1 MITKRKNRY
10 TNHLK
15 CFYEET
21 DVKKL
26 AYNDVNIA
34 DTVVALG
41 KFEGLHKGHM
51 LLINKV
57 LQLSHEAG
65 KQSVVFSI
73 DMPGTKRIYTI
84 PERDRLL
91 EELGIDW
98 NVTCE
103 FTKKFAAMKPETF
116 IKDVLVERLHPEYVV
131 VGNDFRFGKNR
142 QGDVT
147 MLQEYGTRYGF
158 EVLAFEKLREQG
170 TIISSSYIREQIE
183 QGAVDVVREYMGRPY
198 SISGLVQYG
207 KQLGATI
214 GFPTANLIPTEEKL
228 LVPNGVYETR
238 VTVNNQHYRGVT
250 NVGDN
255 PTVDADHKIKVETNI
270 LDFNENLYG
279 TCLKIE
285 FLRQIRKEI
294 KFDSIEALKNQ
305 IKSDI
310 LEVAHQ

>member
-1 MITKRKNRY
+1 M
-10 TNHLK
+10 
-15 CFYEET
+15 
-21 DVKKL
+21 KKL

-57 LQLSHEAG
+57 LQLSHETG

-84 PERDRLL
+84 PERNRIL
-91 EELGIDW
+91 EEIGIDF
-98 NVTCE
+98 NITCE
-103 FTKKFAAMKPETF
+103 FTKKFASMKPEAF
-116 IKDVLVERLHPEYVV
+116 VKDVLVERLHPEYVV

-142 QGDVT
+142 QGDVA
-147 MLQEYGTRYGF
+147 LLEELGNRYGY

-170 TIISSSYIREQIE
+170 TVISSSYIREQIE
-183 QGAVDVVREYMGRPY
+183 QGNVDLIQEYMGRPY
-198 SISGLVQYG
+198 SIAGIVQYG
-207 KQLGATI
+207 KQLGTTI
-214 GFPTANLIPTEEKL
+214 GFPTANLIPDEEKL
-228 LVPNGVYETR
+228 LVPNGVYETSLILDNLR
-238 VTVNNQHYRGVT
+238 YRGIT

-255 PTVDADHKIKVETNI
+255 PTVDEDHKIKVETNI
-270 LDFNENLYG
+270 LDYNGNLYG
-279 TCLKIE
+279 KYLKIE
-285 FLRQIRKEI
+285 FIRQIRKEI

>member
-1 MITKRKNRY
+1 MRKLN
-10 TNHLK
+10 
-15 CFYEET
+15 
-21 DVKKL
+21 VKKL

-57 LQLSHEAG
+57 LQLSHETG

-84 PERDRLL
+84 PERNRIL
-91 EELGIDW
+91 EEIGIDF
-98 NVTCE
+98 NITCE
-103 FTKKFAAMKPETF
+103 FTKKFASMKPEAF
-116 IKDVLVERLHPEYVV
+116 VKDVLVERLHPEYVV

-142 QGDVT
+142 QGDVA
-147 MLQEYGTRYGF
+147 LLEELGNRYGY

-170 TIISSSYIREQIE
+170 TVISSSYIREQIE
-183 QGAVDVVREYMGRPY
+183 QGNVDLIQEYMGRPY
-198 SISGLVQYG
+198 SIAGIVQYG

-214 GFPTANLIPTEEKL
+214 GFPTANLIPDEEKL
-228 LVPNGVYETR
+228 LVPNGVYETSLILDNLR
-238 VTVNNQHYRGVT
+238 YRGIT

-255 PTVDADHKIKVETNI
+255 PTVDDDHKIKVETNI
-270 LDFNENLYG
+270 LNYNGNLYG
-279 TCLKIE
+279 KYLKIE
-285 FLRQIRKEI
+285 FIRQIRKEI

>member
-1 MITKRKNRY
+1 MRKLN
-10 TNHLK
+10 
-15 CFYEET
+15 
-21 DVKKL
+21 VKKL

-57 LQLSHEAG
+57 LQLSHETG

-84 PERDRLL
+84 PERNRIL
-91 EELGIDW
+91 EEIGIDF
-98 NVTCE
+98 NITCE
-103 FTKKFAAMKPETF
+103 FTRKFASMKPEAF
-116 IKDVLVERLHPEYVV
+116 VKDVLVERLHPEYVV

-142 QGDVT
+142 QGDVA
-147 MLQEYGTRYGF
+147 LLEELGNRYGY

-170 TIISSSYIREQIE
+170 TVISSSYIREQIE
-183 QGAVDVVREYMGRPY
+183 QGNVDLIQEYMGRPY
-198 SISGLVQYG
+198 SIAGIVQYG
-207 KQLGATI
+207 KQLGTTI
-214 GFPTANLIPTEEKL
+214 GFPTANLIPDEEKL
-228 LVPNGVYETR
+228 LVPNGVYETSLILDNLR
-238 VTVNNQHYRGVT
+238 YRGIT

-255 PTVDADHKIKVETNI
+255 PTVDEDHKIKVETNI
-270 LDFNENLYG
+270 LDYNGNLYG
-279 TCLKIE
+279 KYLKIE
-285 FLRQIRKEI
+285 FIRQIRKEI

>member
-1 MITKRKNRY
+1 MITKKKNRY
-10 TNHLK
+10 TSHLK

-57 LQLSHEAG
+57 LQLSHETG
-65 KQSVVFSI
+65 KRSVVFSI

-91 EELGIDW
+91 EELGVDW

-103 FTKKFAAMKPETF
+103 FTKKFASMKPEAF

-131 VGNDFRFGKNR
+131 VGNDFRFGRNR
-142 QGDVT
+142 QGDVAL
-147 MLQEYGTRYGF
+147 LQEYGALYGY
-158 EVLAFEKLREQG
+158 EVLAFEKLREKG
-170 TIISSSYIREQIE
+170 TVISSSYIREQIE
-183 QGAVDVVREYMGRPY
+183 QGQMDTVHEYMGRPY
-198 SISGLVQYG
+198 SISGIVQYG

-228 LVPNGVYETR
+228 LVPNGVYETELVIANKR
-238 VTVNNQHYRGVT
+238 YHGIT

-255 PTVDADHKIKVETNI
+255 PTVDDDHKIKVETHV
-270 LDFNENLYG
+270 LDYDGNLYG
-279 TCLKIE
+279 TYLKIE

>member
-1 MITKRKNRY
+1 MRKLN
-10 TNHLK
+10 
-15 CFYEET
+15 
-21 DVKKL
+21 VKKL

-57 LQLSHEAG
+57 LQLSHETG
-65 KQSVVFSI
+65 KQSVVFCI

-84 PERDRLL
+84 PERNRIL
-91 EELGIDW
+91 EELGIDF
-98 NVTCE
+98 NITCE
-103 FTKKFAAMKPETF
+103 FTKKFASMKPEAF
-116 IKDVLVERLHPEYVV
+116 VKDVLVERLHPEYVV

-142 QGDVT
+142 QGDVA
-147 MLQEYGTRYGF
+147 LLEELGNRYGY

-170 TIISSSYIREQIE
+170 TVISSSYIREQIE
-183 QGAVDVVREYMGRPY
+183 QGNVDLIQEYMGRPY
-198 SISGLVQYG
+198 SIAGIVQYG
-207 KQLGATI
+207 KQLGTTI
-214 GFPTANLIPTEEKL
+214 GFPTANLIPDEEKL
-228 LVPNGVYETR
+228 LVPNGVYETSLILDNLR
-238 VTVNNQHYRGVT
+238 YRGIT

-255 PTVDADHKIKVETNI
+255 PTVDDDHKIKVETNI
-270 LDFNENLYG
+270 LDYNGNLYG
-279 TCLKIE
+279 KYLKIE
-285 FLRQIRKEI
+285 FIRQIRKEI

>member
-1 MITKRKNRY
+1 M
-10 TNHLK
+10 
-15 CFYEET
+15 
-21 DVKKL
+21 KKL

-57 LQLSHEAG
+57 LQLSHETG

-73 DMPGTKRIYTI
+73 DMSGTKRIYTI

-103 FTKKFAAMKPETF
+103 FTKKFASMKAEAF
-116 IKDVLVERLHPEYVV
+116 IKDVLVDRLHPQYVI

-142 QGDVT
+142 QGDVA
-147 MLQEYGTRYGF
+147 MLQAYGDRYGF
-158 EVLAFEKLREQG
+158 EALALEKLREKG

-183 QGAVDVVREYMGRPY
+183 EGAVDVVCEYMGRPY
-198 SISGLVQYG
+198 SISGIVQYG

-214 GFPTANLIPTEEKL
+214 GYPTANLIPTEEKL

-270 LDFNENLYG
+270 LDFAENLYG
-279 TCLKIE
+279 TYIKIE

>member
-1 MITKRKNRY
+1 M
-10 TNHLK
+10 
-15 CFYEET
+15 E
-21 DVKKL
+21 KL
-26 AYNDVNIA
+26 AYNDVNISN
-34 DTVVALG
+34 TVVALG

-57 LQLSHEAG
+57 LQLSHETG

-91 EELGIDW
+91 EELGIDF

-103 FTKKFAAMKPETF
+103 FTKKFASMKPEIF
-116 IKDVLVERLHPEYVV
+116 IREVLVERLHPEYVV

-147 MLQEYGTRYGF
+147 MLESFGNEYGY
-158 EVLAFEKLREQG
+158 EVLSFEKLREKG
-170 TIISSSYIREQIE
+170 TVISSSYIREQIE
-183 QGAVDVVREYMGRPY
+183 QGNVNMVHDYMGRPY
-198 SISGLVQYG
+198 SISGIVQYG
-207 KQLGATI
+207 KQLGASI

-228 LVPNGVYETR
+228 LVPNGVYET
-238 VTVNNQHYRGVT
+238 TVMIDNKRYRGVT

-255 PTVDADHKIKVETNI
+255 PTVDEDKKIKVETHV
-270 LDFNENLYG
+270 LDFAGNLYG
-279 TCLKIE
+279 KYLKIE
-285 FLRQIRKEI
+285 FIRQIRKEI

-305 IKSDI
+305 IKSDTI
-310 LEVAHQ
+310 EVAHQ

>member
-1 MITKRKNRY
+1 M
-10 TNHLK
+10 
-15 CFYEET
+15 
-21 DVKKL
+21 KKL

-57 LQLSHEAG
+57 LQLSHETG

-84 PERDRLL
+84 PERNRIL
-91 EELGIDW
+91 EEIGIDF
-98 NVTCE
+98 NITCE
-103 FTKKFAAMKPETF
+103 FTKKFASMKPEAF
-116 IKDVLVERLHPEYVV
+116 VKDVLVERLHPEYVV

-142 QGDVT
+142 QGDVA
-147 MLQEYGTRYGF
+147 LLEELGNRYGY

-170 TIISSSYIREQIE
+170 TVISSSYIREQIE
-183 QGAVDVVREYMGRPY
+183 QGNVDLIQEYMGRPY
-198 SISGLVQYG
+198 SIAGIVQYG
-207 KQLGATI
+207 KQLGTTI
-214 GFPTANLIPTEEKL
+214 GFPTANLIPDEEKL
-228 LVPNGVYETR
+228 LVPNGVYESSLILDNLR
-238 VTVNNQHYRGVT
+238 YRGIT

-255 PTVDADHKIKVETNI
+255 PTVDDDHKIKVETNI
-270 LDFNENLYG
+270 LDYNGNLYG
-279 TCLKIE
+279 KYLKIE
-285 FLRQIRKEI
+285 FIRQIRKEI

>member
-1 MITKRKNRY
+1 M
-10 TNHLK
+10 
-15 CFYEET
+15 
-21 DVKKL
+21 KKL

-57 LQLSHEAG
+57 LQLSHETG

-84 PERDRLL
+84 PERNRIL
-91 EELGIDW
+91 EEIGIDF
-98 NVTCE
+98 NITCE
-103 FTKKFAAMKPETF
+103 FTRKFASMKPEAF
-116 IKDVLVERLHPEYVV
+116 VKDVLVERLHPEYVV

-142 QGDVT
+142 QGDVA
-147 MLQEYGTRYGF
+147 LLEELGNRYGY

-170 TIISSSYIREQIE
+170 TVISSSYIREQIE
-183 QGAVDVVREYMGRPY
+183 QGNVDLIQEYMGRPY
-198 SISGLVQYG
+198 SIAGIVQYG
-207 KQLGATI
+207 KQLGTTI
-214 GFPTANLIPTEEKL
+214 GFPTANLIPDEEKL
-228 LVPNGVYETR
+228 LVPNGVYETSLILDNLR
-238 VTVNNQHYRGVT
+238 YRGIT

-255 PTVDADHKIKVETNI
+255 PTVDEDHKIKVETNI
-270 LDFNENLYG
+270 LDYNGNLYG
-279 TCLKIE
+279 KYLKIE
-285 FLRQIRKEI
+285 FIRQIRKEI

>member
-1 MITKRKNRY
+1 M
-10 TNHLK
+10 
-15 CFYEET
+15 
-21 DVKKL
+21 KKL

-116 IKDVLVERLHPEYVV
+116 VKDVLVERLHPEYVV

-198 SISGLVQYG
+198 SISGIGPVWKTAWSYNWIPNS
-207 KQLGATI
+207 QLDS
-214 GFPTANLIPTEEKL
+214 
-228 LVPNGVYETR
+228 NGR
-238 VTVNNQHYRGVT
+238 
-250 NVGDN
+250 
-255 PTVDADHKIKVETNI
+255 KIVSAKWRI
-270 LDFNENLYG
+270 
-279 TCLKIE
+279 
-285 FLRQIRKEI
+285 
-294 KFDSIEALKNQ
+294 
-305 IKSDI
+305 
-310 LEVAHQ
+310 

>member
-1 MITKRKNRY
+1 M
-10 TNHLK
+10 
-15 CFYEET
+15 E
-21 DVKKL
+21 KL
-26 AYNDVNIA
+26 AYNDVNISN
-34 DTVVALG
+34 TVVALG

-57 LQLSHEAG
+57 LQLSHETG

-91 EELGIDW
+91 EEIGIDF

-103 FTKKFAAMKPETF
+103 FTKKFASMKPEIF
-116 IKDVLVERLHPEYVV
+116 IKEVLVERLHPEYVV

-147 MLQEYGTRYGF
+147 MLESFGNKYGY
-158 EVLAFEKLREQG
+158 EVLAFEKLREKG
-170 TIISSSYIREQIE
+170 TVISSSYIREQIE
-183 QGAVDVVREYMGRPY
+183 QGNVNMVHDYMGRPY
-198 SISGLVQYG
+198 SISGIVQYG
-207 KQLGATI
+207 KQLGASI

-228 LVPNGVYETR
+228 LVPNGVYET
-238 VTVNNQHYRGVT
+238 TVMIDNKRYRGVT

-255 PTVDADHKIKVETNI
+255 PTVDDDKKIKVETHV
-270 LDFNENLYG
+270 LDFAGNLYG
-279 TCLKIE
+279 KYLKIE
-285 FLRQIRKEI
+285 FIRQIRKEI

-305 IKSDI
+305 IKSDTI
-310 LEVAHQ
+310 EVAHQ

>member
-1 MITKRKNRY
+1 M
-10 TNHLK
+10 
-15 CFYEET
+15 
-21 DVKKL
+21 KKL

-57 LQLSHEAG
+57 LQLSHETG

-84 PERDRLL
+84 PERNRIL
-91 EELGIDW
+91 EEIGIDF
-98 NVTCE
+98 NITCE
-103 FTKKFAAMKPETF
+103 FTKKFASMKPEAF
-116 IKDVLVERLHPEYVV
+116 VKDVLVERLHPEYVV

-142 QGDVT
+142 QGDVA
-147 MLQEYGTRYGF
+147 LLEELGNRYGY

-170 TIISSSYIREQIE
+170 TVISSSYIREQIE
-183 QGAVDVVREYMGRPY
+183 HGNVDLIQEYMGRPY
-198 SISGLVQYG
+198 SIAGIVQYG
-207 KQLGATI
+207 KQLGTTI
-214 GFPTANLIPTEEKL
+214 GFPTANLIPDEEKL
-228 LVPNGVYETR
+228 LVPNGVYETSLVLDNLR
-238 VTVNNQHYRGVT
+238 YRGIT

-255 PTVDADHKIKVETNI
+255 PTVDDDHKIKVETNI
-270 LDFNENLYG
+270 LDYNGNLYG
-279 TCLKIE
+279 KYLKIE
-285 FLRQIRKEI
+285 FIRQIRKEI

>member
-1 MITKRKNRY
+1 MRKLN
-10 TNHLK
+10 
-15 CFYEET
+15 
-21 DVKKL
+21 VKKL

-57 LQLSHEAG
+57 LQLSHETG

-84 PERDRLL
+84 PERNRIL
-91 EELGIDW
+91 EEIGIDF
-98 NVTCE
+98 NITCE
-103 FTKKFAAMKPETF
+103 FTKKFASMKPEAF
-116 IKDVLVERLHPEYVV
+116 VKDVLVERLHPEYVV

-142 QGDVT
+142 QGDVA
-147 MLQEYGTRYGF
+147 LLEELGNRYGY

-170 TIISSSYIREQIE
+170 TVISSSYIREQIE
-183 QGAVDVVREYMGRPY
+183 QGNVDLIQEYMGRPY
-198 SISGLVQYG
+198 SIAGIVQYG
-207 KQLGATI
+207 KQLGTTI
-214 GFPTANLIPTEEKL
+214 GFPTANLIPDEEKL
-228 LVPNGVYETR
+228 LVPNGVYETSLILDNLR
-238 VTVNNQHYRGVT
+238 YRGIT

-255 PTVDADHKIKVETNI
+255 PTVDEDHKIKVETNI
-270 LDFNENLYG
+270 LDYNGNLYG
-279 TCLKIE
+279 KYLKIE
-285 FLRQIRKEI
+285 FIRQIRKEI

>member
-1 MITKRKNRY
+1 M
-10 TNHLK
+10 
-15 CFYEET
+15 
-21 DVKKL
+21 KKL

-57 LQLSHEAG
+57 LQLSHETG

-84 PERDRLL
+84 PERNRIL
-91 EELGIDW
+91 EEIGIDF
-98 NVTCE
+98 NITCE
-103 FTKKFAAMKPETF
+103 FTKKFASMKPEAF
-116 IKDVLVERLHPEYVV
+116 VKDVLVERLHPEYVV

-142 QGDVT
+142 QGDVV
-147 MLQEYGTRYGF
+147 LLEELGNRYGY

-170 TIISSSYIREQIE
+170 TVISSSYIREQIE
-183 QGAVDVVREYMGRPY
+183 QGNVDLIQEYMGRPY
-198 SISGLVQYG
+198 SIAGIVQYG
-207 KQLGATI
+207 KQLGTTI
-214 GFPTANLIPTEEKL
+214 GFPTANLIPDEEKL
-228 LVPNGVYETR
+228 LVPNGVYETSLILDNLR
-238 VTVNNQHYRGVT
+238 YRGIT

-255 PTVDADHKIKVETNI
+255 PTVDDDHKIKVETNI
-270 LDFNENLYG
+270 LDYNGNLYG
-279 TCLKIE
+279 KYLKIE
-285 FLRQIRKEI
+285 FIRQIRKEI

>member
-1 MITKRKNRY
+1 M
-10 TNHLK
+10 
-15 CFYEET
+15 
-21 DVKKL
+21 
-26 AYNDVNIA
+26 
-34 DTVVALG
+34 
-41 KFEGLHKGHM
+41 
-51 LLINKV
+51 
-57 LQLSHEAG
+57 
-65 KQSVVFSI
+65 
-73 DMPGTKRIYTI
+73 
-84 PERDRLL
+84 

-198 SISGLVQYG
+198 SISGIVQYG

-250 NVGDN
+250 NVSARSDQVLLSAHLTLKSLDRSTLPAQSPRAG
-255 PTVDADHKIKVETNI
+255 PYRQTDASSSV
-270 LDFNENLYG
+270 F
-279 TCLKIE
+279 
-285 FLRQIRKEI
+285 
-294 KFDSIEALKNQ
+294 
-305 IKSDI
+305 
-310 LEVAHQ
+310 

>member
-1 MITKRKNRY
+1 M
-10 TNHLK
+10 
-15 CFYEET
+15 
-21 DVKKL
+21 KKL

-57 LQLSHEAG
+57 LQLSHETG

-73 DMPGTKRIYTI
+73 DMPGTERIYTI
-84 PERDRLL
+84 PERNRIL
-91 EELGIDW
+91 EEIGIDF
-98 NVTCE
+98 NITCE
-103 FTKKFAAMKPETF
+103 FTKKFASMKPEAF
-116 IKDVLVERLHPEYVV
+116 VKDVLVERLHPEYVV

-142 QGDVT
+142 QGDVA
-147 MLQEYGTRYGF
+147 LLEELGNRYGY

-170 TIISSSYIREQIE
+170 TVISSSYIREQIE
-183 QGAVDVVREYMGRPY
+183 HGNVDLIQEYMGRPY
-198 SISGLVQYG
+198 SIAGIVQYG
-207 KQLGATI
+207 KQLGTTI
-214 GFPTANLIPTEEKL
+214 GFPTANLIPDEEKL
-228 LVPNGVYETR
+228 LVPNGVYETSLVLDNLR
-238 VTVNNQHYRGVT
+238 YRGIT

-255 PTVDADHKIKVETNI
+255 PTVDDDHKIKVETNI
-270 LDFNENLYG
+270 LDYNGNLYG
-279 TCLKIE
+279 KYLKIE
-285 FLRQIRKEI
+285 FIRQIRKEI

>member
-1 MITKRKNRY
+1 MRKLN
-10 TNHLK
+10 
-15 CFYEET
+15 
-21 DVKKL
+21 VKKL

-57 LQLSHEAG
+57 LQLSHETG

-73 DMPGTKRIYTI
+73 DMPGTERIYTI
-84 PERDRLL
+84 PERNRIL
-91 EELGIDW
+91 EEIGIDF
-98 NVTCE
+98 NITCE
-103 FTKKFAAMKPETF
+103 FTKKFASMKPEAF
-116 IKDVLVERLHPEYVV
+116 VKDVLVERLHPEYVV

-142 QGDVT
+142 QGDVA
-147 MLQEYGTRYGF
+147 LLEELGNRYGY

-170 TIISSSYIREQIE
+170 TVISSSYIREQIE
-183 QGAVDVVREYMGRPY
+183 HGNVDLIQEYMGRPY
-198 SISGLVQYG
+198 SIAGIVQYG
-207 KQLGATI
+207 KQLGTTI
-214 GFPTANLIPTEEKL
+214 GFPTANLIPDEEKL
-228 LVPNGVYETR
+228 LVPNGVYETSLVLDNLR
-238 VTVNNQHYRGVT
+238 YRGIT

-255 PTVDADHKIKVETNI
+255 PTVDDDHKIKVETNI
-270 LDFNENLYG
+270 LDYNGNLYG
-279 TCLKIE
+279 KYLKIE
-285 FLRQIRKEI
+285 FIRQIRKEI

>member
-1 MITKRKNRY
+1 MWK
-10 TNHLK
+10 
-15 CFYEET
+15 
-21 DVKKL
+21 
-26 AYNDVNIA
+26 YNDVNIA

-198 SISGLVQYG
+198 SISGIVQYG

-228 LVPNGVYETR
+228 LVTGIFTLSHNTDPDTSHRYVSARFSAGWKAVSSQSAASPR
-238 VTVNNQHYRGVT
+238 YRGPYCSP
-250 NVGDN
+250 GK
-255 PTVDADHKIKVETNI
+255 HI
-270 LDFNENLYG
+270 LFQ
-279 TCLKIE
+279 
-285 FLRQIRKEI
+285 RRPQILHRL
-294 KFDSIEALKNQ
+294 SQ
-305 IKSDI
+305 HRTMPPRPGSP
-310 LEVAHQ
+310 

>member
-1 MITKRKNRY
+1 MRKLN
-10 TNHLK
+10 
-15 CFYEET
+15 
-21 DVKKL
+21 VKKL

-57 LQLSHEAG
+57 LQLSHETG

-84 PERDRLL
+84 PERNRIL
-91 EELGIDW
+91 EEIGIDF
-98 NVTCE
+98 NITCE
-103 FTKKFAAMKPETF
+103 FTKKFASMKPEAF
-116 IKDVLVERLHPEYVV
+116 VKDVLVERLHPEYVV
-131 VGNDFRFGKNR
+131 VGKDFRFGKNR
-142 QGDVT
+142 QGDVA
-147 MLQEYGTRYGF
+147 LLEELGNRYGY

-170 TIISSSYIREQIE
+170 TVISSSYIREQIE
-183 QGAVDVVREYMGRPY
+183 QGNVDLIQEYMGRPY
-198 SISGLVQYG
+198 SIAGIVQYG
-207 KQLGATI
+207 KQLGTTI
-214 GFPTANLIPTEEKL
+214 GFPTANLIPDEEKL
-228 LVPNGVYETR
+228 LVPNGVYETSLILDNLR
-238 VTVNNQHYRGVT
+238 YRGIT

-255 PTVDADHKIKVETNI
+255 PTVDDDHKIKVETNI
-270 LDFNENLYG
+270 LDYNGNLYEKY
-279 TCLKIE
+279 LKIE
-285 FLRQIRKEI
+285 FIRQIRKEI

>member
-1 MITKRKNRY
+1 M
-10 TNHLK
+10 
-15 CFYEET
+15 E
-21 DVKKL
+21 KL
-26 AYNDVNIA
+26 AYNDVNISN
-34 DTVVALG
+34 TVVALG

-57 LQLSHEAG
+57 LQLSHETG

-91 EELGIDW
+91 EELGIDF

-103 FTKKFAAMKPETF
+103 FTKKFASMKPEIF
-116 IKDVLVERLHPEYVV
+116 IKEVLVERLHPEYVV

-147 MLQEYGTRYGF
+147 MLESFGNEYGY
-158 EVLAFEKLREQG
+158 EVLAFEKLREKG
-170 TIISSSYIREQIE
+170 TVISSSYIREQIE
-183 QGAVDVVREYMGRPY
+183 QGNVNMVHDYMGRPY
-198 SISGLVQYG
+198 SISGIVQYG
-207 KQLGATI
+207 KQLGASI

-228 LVPNGVYETR
+228 LVPNGVYET
-238 VTVNNQHYRGVT
+238 TVMIDNKRYRGVT

-255 PTVDADHKIKVETNI
+255 PTVDDDKKIKVETHV
-270 LDFNENLYG
+270 LDFAGNLYG
-279 TCLKIE
+279 KYLKIE
-285 FLRQIRKEI
+285 FIRQIRKEI

>member
-1 MITKRKNRY
+1 M
-10 TNHLK
+10 
-15 CFYEET
+15 
-21 DVKKL
+21 KKL

-57 LQLSHEAG
+57 LQLSHETG

-98 NVTCE
+98 NITCE
-103 FTKKFAAMKPETF
+103 FTKKFAAMKPEAF
-116 IKDVLVERLHPEYVV
+116 IKDVLVDRLQPEYVV

-142 QGDVT
+142 QGDVAL
-147 MLQEYGTRYGF
+147 LQEYGERYGF
-158 EVLAFEKLREQG
+158 EVLAFEKLREKG

-183 QGAVDVVREYMGRPY
+183 KGDVNMVQEYMGRPY
-198 SISGLVQYG
+198 SITGIVQYG
-207 KQLGATI
+207 KQLGSTI
-214 GFPTANLIPTEEKL
+214 GFPTANLIPDEDKL
-228 LVPNGVYETR
+228 LVPNGVYETSLILDNHR
-238 VTVNNQHYRGVT
+238 YQCIT

-255 PTVDADHKIKVETNI
+255 PTVDNDHKIKVETNV
-270 LDFNENLYG
+270 LNYDGNLYG
-279 TCLKIE
+279 EYLKIE
-285 FLRQIRKEI
+285 FIRQIRKEI

>member
-1 MITKRKNRY
+1 MRKLN
-10 TNHLK
+10 
-15 CFYEET
+15 
-21 DVKKL
+21 VKKL

-57 LQLSHEAG
+57 LQLSHETG

-84 PERDRLL
+84 PERNRIL
-91 EELGIDW
+91 EEIGIDF
-98 NVTCE
+98 NITCE
-103 FTKKFAAMKPETF
+103 FTKKFASMKPEAF
-116 IKDVLVERLHPEYVV
+116 VKDVLVERLHPEYVV

-142 QGDVT
+142 QGDVA
-147 MLQEYGTRYGF
+147 LLEELGNRYGY

-170 TIISSSYIREQIE
+170 TVISSSYIREQIE
-183 QGAVDVVREYMGRPY
+183 QGHVDLIQKYMGRPY
-198 SISGLVQYG
+198 SIAGIVQYG
-207 KQLGATI
+207 KQLGTTI
-214 GFPTANLIPTEEKL
+214 GFPTANLIPDEEKL
-228 LVPNGVYETR
+228 LVPNGVYETSLILDNLR
-238 VTVNNQHYRGVT
+238 YRGIT

-255 PTVDADHKIKVETNI
+255 PTVDDDHKIKVETNI
-270 LDFNENLYG
+270 LDYNGNLYG
-279 TCLKIE
+279 KYLKIE
-285 FLRQIRKEI
+285 FIRQIRKEI

>member
-1 MITKRKNRY
+1 MRKLN
-10 TNHLK
+10 
-15 CFYEET
+15 
-21 DVKKL
+21 VKKL

-57 LQLSHEAG
+57 LQLSHETG

-84 PERDRLL
+84 PERNRIL
-91 EELGIDW
+91 EEIGIDF
-98 NVTCE
+98 NITCE
-103 FTKKFAAMKPETF
+103 FTKKFASMKPEAF

-142 QGDVT
+142 QGDVA
-147 MLQEYGTRYGF
+147 LLEELGNRYGY

-170 TIISSSYIREQIE
+170 TVISSSYIREQIE
-183 QGAVDVVREYMGRPY
+183 QGNVDLIQEYMGRPY
-198 SISGLVQYG
+198 SIAGIVQYG
-207 KQLGATI
+207 KQLGTTI
-214 GFPTANLIPTEEKL
+214 GFPTANLIPDEEKL
-228 LVPNGVYETR
+228 LVPNGVYETSLILDNLR
-238 VTVNNQHYRGVT
+238 YRGIT

-255 PTVDADHKIKVETNI
+255 PTVDDDHKIKVETNI
-270 LDFNENLYG
+270 LDYNGNLYG
-279 TCLKIE
+279 KYLKIE
-285 FLRQIRKEI
+285 FIRQIRKEI

>member
-1 MITKRKNRY
+1 M
-10 TNHLK
+10 
-15 CFYEET
+15 
-21 DVKKL
+21 KKL

-57 LQLSHEAG
+57 LQLSHETG

-91 EELGIDW
+91 EEFGIDW

-103 FTKKFAAMKPETF
+103 FTNKFASMRPEAF

-131 VGNDFRFGKNR
+131 VGNDFRFGRNR
-142 QGDVT
+142 QGDVAL
-147 MLQEYGTRYGF
+147 LQEYGTLYGY
-158 EVLAFEKLREQG
+158 EVLAFEKLREKG
-170 TIISSSYIREQIE
+170 TVISSSYIRELIE
-183 QGAVDVVREYMGRPY
+183 QGQMDTVREYMGRPY
-198 SISGLVQYG
+198 SISGIVQYG

-228 LVPNGVYETR
+228 LVPNGVYETGLMIANKR
-238 VTVNNQHYRGVT
+238 YHGIT

-255 PTVDADHKIKVETNI
+255 PTVDDDHKIKVETHV
-270 LDFNENLYG
+270 LDYDGNLYG
-279 TCLKIE
+279 TYLKIE

-310 LEVAHQ
+310 LEIAHQ

>member
-1 MITKRKNRY
+1 MRKLN
-10 TNHLK
+10 
-15 CFYEET
+15 
-21 DVKKL
+21 VKKL

-57 LQLSHEAG
+57 LQLSHETG

-84 PERDRLL
+84 PERNRIL
-91 EELGIDW
+91 EEIGIDF
-98 NVTCE
+98 NITCE
-103 FTKKFAAMKPETF
+103 FTKKFASMKPEAF
-116 IKDVLVERLHPEYVV
+116 VKDVLVERLHPEYVV

-142 QGDVT
+142 QGDVA
-147 MLQEYGTRYGF
+147 LLEELGNRYGY

-170 TIISSSYIREQIE
+170 TVISSSYIREQIE
-183 QGAVDVVREYMGRPY
+183 QGNVDLIQEYMGRPY
-198 SISGLVQYG
+198 SIAGIVQYG
-207 KQLGATI
+207 KQLGTTI
-214 GFPTANLIPTEEKL
+214 GFPTANLIPDEEKL
-228 LVPNGVYETR
+228 LVPNGVYETSLILDNLR
-238 VTVNNQHYRGVT
+238 YRGIT

-255 PTVDADHKIKVETNI
+255 PTVDDDHKIKVETNI
-270 LDFNENLYG
+270 LDYNGNLYG
-279 TCLKIE
+279 KYLKIE
-285 FLRQIRKEI
+285 FIRQIRKEI

>member
-1 MITKRKNRY
+1 MRKLN
-10 TNHLK
+10 
-15 CFYEET
+15 
-21 DVKKL
+21 VKKL

-57 LQLSHEAG
+57 LQLSHETG

-84 PERDRLL
+84 PERNRIL
-91 EELGIDW
+91 EEIGIDF
-98 NVTCE
+98 NITCE
-103 FTKKFAAMKPETF
+103 FTKKFASMKPEAF
-116 IKDVLVERLHPEYVV
+116 VKDVLVERLHPEYVV

-142 QGDVT
+142 QGDVA
-147 MLQEYGTRYGF
+147 LLEELGNRYGY

-170 TIISSSYIREQIE
+170 TVISSSYIREQIE
-183 QGAVDVVREYMGRPY
+183 HGNVDLIQEYMGRPY
-198 SISGLVQYG
+198 SIAGIVQYG
-207 KQLGATI
+207 KQLGTTI
-214 GFPTANLIPTEEKL
+214 GFPTANLIPDEEKL
-228 LVPNGVYETR
+228 LVPNGVYETSLILDNLR
-238 VTVNNQHYRGVT
+238 YRGIT

-255 PTVDADHKIKVETNI
+255 PTVDDDHKIKVETNI
-270 LDFNENLYG
+270 LDYNGNLYG
-279 TCLKIE
+279 KYLKIE
-285 FLRQIRKEI
+285 FIRQIRKEI

>member
-1 MITKRKNRY
+1 MRKLN
-10 TNHLK
+10 
-15 CFYEET
+15 
-21 DVKKL
+21 VKKL

-57 LQLSHEAG
+57 LQLSHETG

-84 PERDRLL
+84 PERNRIL
-91 EELGIDW
+91 EEIGIDF
-98 NVTCE
+98 NITCE
-103 FTKKFAAMKPETF
+103 FTKKFASMKPEAF
-116 IKDVLVERLHPEYVV
+116 VKDVLVERLHPEYVV

-142 QGDVT
+142 QGDVA
-147 MLQEYGTRYGF
+147 LLEELGNRYGY

-170 TIISSSYIREQIE
+170 TVISSSYIREQIE
-183 QGAVDVVREYMGRPY
+183 QGNVDLIQEYMGRPY
-198 SISGLVQYG
+198 SIAGIVQYG
-207 KQLGATI
+207 KQLGTTI
-214 GFPTANLIPTEEKL
+214 GFPTANLIPDEEKL
-228 LVPNGVYETR
+228 LVPNGVYETSLILDNLR
-238 VTVNNQHYRGVT
+238 YRGIT

-255 PTVDADHKIKVETNI
+255 PTVDDDHKIKVETNI
-270 LDFNENLYG
+270 LDYNGNLYEKY
-279 TCLKIE
+279 LKIE
-285 FLRQIRKEI
+285 FIRQIRKEI

>member
-1 MITKRKNRY
+1 MRKLN
-10 TNHLK
+10 
-15 CFYEET
+15 
-21 DVKKL
+21 VKKL

-57 LQLSHEAG
+57 LQLSHETG

-84 PERDRLL
+84 PERNRIL
-91 EELGIDW
+91 EEIGIDF
-98 NVTCE
+98 NITCE
-103 FTKKFAAMKPETF
+103 FTKKFASMKPEAF
-116 IKDVLVERLHPEYVV
+116 VKDVLVERLHPEYVV

-142 QGDVT
+142 QGDVA
-147 MLQEYGTRYGF
+147 LLEELGNRYGY

-170 TIISSSYIREQIE
+170 TVISSSYIREQIE
-183 QGAVDVVREYMGRPY
+183 HGNVDLIQEYMGRPY
-198 SISGLVQYG
+198 SIAGIVQYG
-207 KQLGATI
+207 KQLGTTI
-214 GFPTANLIPTEEKL
+214 GFPTANLIPDEEKL
-228 LVPNGVYETR
+228 LVPNGVYETSLVLDNLR
-238 VTVNNQHYRGVT
+238 YRGIT

-255 PTVDADHKIKVETNI
+255 PTVDDDHKIKVETNI
-270 LDFNENLYG
+270 LDYNGNLYG
-279 TCLKIE
+279 KYLKIE
-285 FLRQIRKEI
+285 FIRQIRKEI

>member
-1 MITKRKNRY
+1 M
-10 TNHLK
+10 
-15 CFYEET
+15 
-21 DVKKL
+21 KKL

-57 LQLSHEAG
+57 LQLSHETG

-84 PERDRLL
+84 PERNRIL
-91 EELGIDW
+91 EEIGIDF
-98 NVTCE
+98 NITCE
-103 FTKKFAAMKPETF
+103 FTKKFASMKPEAF
-116 IKDVLVERLHPEYVV
+116 VKDVLVERLHPEYVV

-142 QGDVT
+142 QGDVA
-147 MLQEYGTRYGF
+147 LLEELGNRYGY

-170 TIISSSYIREQIE
+170 TVISSSYIREQIE
-183 QGAVDVVREYMGRPY
+183 QGNVDLIQEYMGRPY
-198 SISGLVQYG
+198 SIAGIVQYG
-207 KQLGATI
+207 KQLGTTI
-214 GFPTANLIPTEEKL
+214 GFPTANLIPDEEKL
-228 LVPNGVYETR
+228 LVPNGVYETSLILDNLR
-238 VTVNNQHYRGVT
+238 YRGIT

-255 PTVDADHKIKVETNI
+255 PTVDDDHKIKVETNI
-270 LDFNENLYG
+270 LDYNGNLYG
-279 TCLKIE
+279 KYLKIE
-285 FLRQIRKEI
+285 FIRQIRKEI

>member
-1 MITKRKNRY
+1 M
-10 TNHLK
+10 
-15 CFYEET
+15 
-21 DVKKL
+21 KKL

-147 MLQEYGTRYGF
+147 MLQEYR
-158 EVLAFEKLREQG
+158 R
-170 TIISSSYIREQIE
+170 
-183 QGAVDVVREYMGRPY
+183 
-198 SISGLVQYG
+198 
-207 KQLGATI
+207 
-214 GFPTANLIPTEEKL
+214 N
-228 LVPNGVYETR
+228 
-238 VTVNNQHYRGVT
+238 
-250 NVGDN
+250 
-255 PTVDADHKIKVETNI
+255 
-270 LDFNENLYG
+270 
-279 TCLKIE
+279 
-285 FLRQIRKEI
+285 
-294 KFDSIEALKNQ
+294 
-305 IKSDI
+305 
-310 LEVAHQ
+310 

>member
-1 MITKRKNRY
+1 MRKLN
-10 TNHLK
+10 
-15 CFYEET
+15 
-21 DVKKL
+21 VKKL

-57 LQLSHEAG
+57 LQLSHETG

-84 PERDRLL
+84 PERNRIL
-91 EELGIDW
+91 EEIGIDF
-98 NVTCE
+98 NITCE
-103 FTKKFAAMKPETF
+103 FTKKFASMKPEAF
-116 IKDVLVERLHPEYVV
+116 VKDVLVERLHPEYVV

-142 QGDVT
+142 QGDVV
-147 MLQEYGTRYGF
+147 LLEELGNRYGY

-170 TIISSSYIREQIE
+170 TVISSSYIREQIE
-183 QGAVDVVREYMGRPY
+183 QGNVDLIQEYMGRPY
-198 SISGLVQYG
+198 SIAGIVQYG
-207 KQLGATI
+207 KQLGTTI
-214 GFPTANLIPTEEKL
+214 GFPTANLIPDEEKL
-228 LVPNGVYETR
+228 LVPNGVYETSLILDNLR
-238 VTVNNQHYRGVT
+238 YRGIT

-255 PTVDADHKIKVETNI
+255 PTVDDDHKIKVETNI
-270 LDFNENLYG
+270 LDYNGNLYG
-279 TCLKIE
+279 KYLKIE
-285 FLRQIRKEI
+285 FIRQIRKEI

>member
-1 MITKRKNRY
+1 MGKLN
-10 TNHLK
+10 
-15 CFYEET
+15 
-21 DVKKL
+21 VKKL

-57 LQLSHEAG
+57 LQLSHETG

-84 PERDRLL
+84 PERNRIL
-91 EELGIDW
+91 EEIGIDF
-98 NVTCE
+98 NITCE
-103 FTKKFAAMKPETF
+103 FTKKFASMKPEAF
-116 IKDVLVERLHPEYVV
+116 VKDVLVERLHPEYVV

-142 QGDVT
+142 QGDVA
-147 MLQEYGTRYGF
+147 LLEELGNRYGY

-170 TIISSSYIREQIE
+170 TVISSSYIREQIE
-183 QGAVDVVREYMGRPY
+183 QGNVDLIQEYMGRPY
-198 SISGLVQYG
+198 SIAGIVQYG
-207 KQLGATI
+207 KQLGTTI
-214 GFPTANLIPTEEKL
+214 GFPTANLIPDEEKL
-228 LVPNGVYETR
+228 LVPNGVYETSLILDNLR
-238 VTVNNQHYRGVT
+238 YRGIT

-255 PTVDADHKIKVETNI
+255 PTVDDDHKIKVETNI
-270 LDFNENLYG
+270 LDYNGNLYG
-279 TCLKIE
+279 KYLKIE
-285 FLRQIRKEI
+285 FIRQIRKEI

>member
-1 MITKRKNRY
+1 M
-10 TNHLK
+10 
-15 CFYEET
+15 
-21 DVKKL
+21 KKL

-57 LQLSHEAG
+57 LQLSHETG

-73 DMPGTKRIYTI
+73 DMLGTKRIYTI
-84 PERDRLL
+84 PERNRIL
-91 EELGIDW
+91 EEIGIDF
-98 NVTCE
+98 NITCE
-103 FTKKFAAMKPETF
+103 FTKKFASMKPEAF
-116 IKDVLVERLHPEYVV
+116 VKDVLVERLHPEYVV

-142 QGDVT
+142 QGDVA
-147 MLQEYGTRYGF
+147 LLEELGNRYGY

-170 TIISSSYIREQIE
+170 TVISSSYIREQIE
-183 QGAVDVVREYMGRPY
+183 QGNVDLIQEYMGRPY
-198 SISGLVQYG
+198 SIAGIVQYG
-207 KQLGATI
+207 KQLGTTI
-214 GFPTANLIPTEEKL
+214 GFPTANLIPDEEKL
-228 LVPNGVYETR
+228 LVPNGVYETSLILDNLR
-238 VTVNNQHYRGVT
+238 YRGIT

-255 PTVDADHKIKVETNI
+255 PTVDDDHKIKVETNI
-270 LDFNENLYG
+270 LDYNGNLYG
-279 TCLKIE
+279 KYLKIE
-285 FLRQIRKEI
+285 FIRQIRKEI